1 VTHATEY
8 EFEGVPGLPGHLPPD
23 EKVLWQGSPSWTHL
37 AIRTLH
43 VRKIWIYFAL
53 LAVWQAATLLQSGE
67 SWLTALAS
75 ARWSVLA
82 AALATAILSLLAW
95 SMARATIY
103 TITSKR
109 VVLRS
114 GVALPMAI
122 NIPFSE
128 IEGASVRQ
136 FSGGNGDIPLQLTN
150 KQRLAYLV
158 LWPNVRPWIVNHPQP
173 MLRAIDDATNA
184 GRILADALAADAQQ
198 PAVRPIEAQRAVR
211 IPSGVASSQAATA

>member
-1 VTHATEY
+1 MTHTTEY
-8 EFEGVPGLPGHLPPD
+8 EFEGVPGLPGHLPRD

-53 LAVWQAATLLQSGE
+53 LAVWQAATLLQAGE

-75 ARWSVLA
+75 TRWSVLA

-103 TITSKR
+103 TITNKR

-158 LWPNVRPWIVNHPQP
+158 LWPNVRPWLVNHPQP
-173 MLRAIDDATNA
+173 MLRAIDGANNA
-184 GRILADALAADAQQ
+184 GRILAEALAADAQQ
-198 PAVRPIEAQRAVR
+198 PAVRLIDAQRAVR
-211 IPSGVASSQAATA
+211 MPSGVASNQAATA

>member
-67 SWLTALAS
+67 SWLTVLAS

-198 PAVRPIEAQRAVR
+198 LAVRPIEAQRAVR